1 MIRSKLIAEVE
12 KNSQKRYRF
21 LRRMSCEAV
30 PIVKEKMYK
39 DAN

>member
-12 KNSQKRYRF
+12 KNESGKIPLSRKSQ
-21 LRRMSCEAV
+21 CEAV